1 MTQTELKIK
10 INIYKRKNVNVKK
23 GVRKNKNGS
32 KSTDVRFHV
41 FLRIDL
47 PNYSILLLPIEK
59 EYQTA
64 LIIY

>member
-23 GVRKNKNGS
+23 GVRQNKNGS